1 MKRNRQTET
10 TEGYYE
16 SLEGYGIEY
25 QILWEFEGFDGIGEY
40 EYCGS
45 KETDQGN
52 AVWNVANIKFLS
64 ATDEDCNA
72 VDIATIPTEYIKG
85 WMEDIEEN
93 AEFES

>member
-1 MKRNRQTET
+1 MKRYKETDT

-25 QILWEFEGFDGIGEY
+25 EILWEFEGFDGIGEY
-40 EYCGS
+40 EYWGQKCN
-45 KETDQGN
+45 DQGN
-52 AVWNVANIKFLS
+52 AVWNVVNIKFLS
-64 ATDEDCNA
+64 ATDEDGNA

-93 AEFES
+93 AEFDN